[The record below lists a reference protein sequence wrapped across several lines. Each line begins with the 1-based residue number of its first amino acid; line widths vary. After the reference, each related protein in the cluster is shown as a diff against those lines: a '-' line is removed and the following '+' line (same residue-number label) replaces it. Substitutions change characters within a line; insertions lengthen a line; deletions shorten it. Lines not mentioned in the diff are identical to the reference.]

1 MVGSRKVKK
10 FWVIS
15 EAKIWKSRM
24 ALKAPP
30 FEKIAIFK
38 KFQKYSKS
46 GFYAN
51 KTIRSLLSVLRS
63 NSELKTVLLRSQTF
77 VEQNIKENS
86 QFKNDVN
93 SIIFNFQIKF
103 MANA

>member
-1 MVGSRKVKK
+1 
-10 FWVIS
+10 
-15 EAKIWKSRM
+15 M
-24 ALKAPP
+24 ALQAPP
-30 FEKIAIFK
+30 FEKIEIFK

-93 SIIFNFQIKF
+93 SSIFNFQIKF

>member
-1 MVGSRKVKK
+1 
-10 FWVIS
+10 
-15 EAKIWKSRM
+15 M

-30 FEKIAIFK
+30 FEKIEIFK

-51 KTIRSLLSVLRS
+51 KTIRSPKDWKWAGGFGSFAYILSVLRS

-93 SIIFNFQIKF
+93 SSIFNFQIKF